1 MNKKIVVL
9 GGGIA
14 GLSIARDL
22 ALRGFEITLIEK
34 NTIGSGTTNKCAGML
49 HSGARYATKDKDVA
63 KLCFQENMILRNIAS
78 FAVGKNDALF
88 ITLPKDSKEY
98 QIEFEESC
106 KEINIPVKFLSQKE
120 SLELEPFL
128 NTNISGGYL
137 APDRVVDTYML
148 VNSYVLALNHLKT
161 NILENTEILNATVNL
176 SGWNLSLKKSNSKK
190 EIYTDYV
197 INATGDSLSDTAK
210 LFNINIDLIYIHGT
224 MAIIDKKVSNRII
237 SRCAPSAIGD
247 VIVPLD
253 DLSLIGSTWH
263 ELPHNIPI
271 TMNEKDKLDILN
283 TGSKI
288 LSISKKWSIIDSFTG
303 IRTHIKK
310 NTDSDDFNV
319 KRDYAIVESN
329 TIGVSNFISVLPG
342 KLTIARFV
350 AEKVGDIVSKY
361 LNSHTPSITAVTP
374 LPEPSLN
381 QENKLKFY
389 VN

>member
-49 HSGARYATKDKDVA
+49 HSGARYAIKDKDVA

-128 NTNISGGYL
+128 DTNISGSYL
-137 APDRVVDTYML
+137 TPDRVVDTYML
-148 VNSYVLALNHLKT
+148 VNSYILALNHLKI
-161 NILENTEILNATVNL
+161 NIVENTEILNATSIL
-176 SGWNLSLKKSNSKK
+176 SGWNLLLKKSNGK
-190 EIYTDYV
+190 EEVYADYV

-310 NTDSDDFNV
+310 NTDSGDFNV

-329 TIGVSNFISVLPG
+329 TIGVTNFISVLPG

-350 AEKVGDIVSKY
+350 AEKVGDIVSKH